1 MQITID
7 TNADSTITLRAIA
20 ALLRT
25 IGMDRDNEQRI
36 PTAAEVFGKPRVII
50 ETDAPPNGIVPLPP
64 GVDPAQVELRQVP
77 PPPPAIDPD
86 LAADYAEASGIAPPP
101 PVTDAA
107 LADVREA
114 VAAADV
120 DASGAAFD
128 PAIHS
133 SARKKNA
140 NGLWKKRR
148 GGPASVPPAGQ
159 ASAPAPAA
167 GHVPPPPPPA
177 IPPPP
182 GTPSPFRALAGKVS
196 AAVESGKLT
205 RERVREICVSV
216 GSPDLMTLNAMPHL
230 IPAAD
235 AAFTAAG
242 C

>member
-7 TNADSTITLRAIA
+7 TSHASVSELD
-20 ALLRT
+20 AL
-25 IGMDRDNEQRI
+25 IGCLIELVESRQAVPTVPPAELPRI
-36 PTAAEVFGKPRVII
+36 PTAAEIFASGGVS
-50 ETDAPPNGIVPLPP
+50 P
-64 GVDPAQVELRQVP
+64 GEPATVTTITP
-77 PPPPAIDPD
+77 PPPPAIDPERI
-86 LAADYAEASGIAPPP
+86 AAAVEAAGPVPPP
-101 PVTDAA
+101 SVTDAA